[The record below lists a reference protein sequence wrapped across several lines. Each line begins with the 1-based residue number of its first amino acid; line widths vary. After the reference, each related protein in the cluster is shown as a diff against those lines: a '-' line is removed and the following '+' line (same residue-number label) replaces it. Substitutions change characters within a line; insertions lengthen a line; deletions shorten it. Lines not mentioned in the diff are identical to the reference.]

1 MYVISN
7 SFAKERLAL
16 NEHIIMKKTIVLSAL
31 FLIVFGFTMS
41 AQQSGAYDN
50 EMSQFQ
56 RAFQLYE
63 SGQYDASISL
73 FNRVHESASNTFLKA
88 DAEFFIASASV
99 RTQQKN
105 AEQLMDN
112 FISNYPTHPRRNSAY
127 FDVAQFYFRNK
138 KTAYALKWF
147 EKVDEQ
153 ELSSDQKKQLY
164 FQRGYC
170 YFVGKKYEKAQ
181 SDLLR
186 AARSSE
192 YEEDAKY
199 YLGYM
204 AYEGDDYD
212 KASLYFDQLQDSNE
226 QASSLNYYQADKNY
240 KAGEFQ
246 KAIDFAQQGLK
257 QSVPEDLSQLSKI
270 IGESYFN
277 LKQYDKALPY
287 LKDYKGVQG
296 KWEHDDFYQ
305 LGYVYFKQKKYE
317 LAISEFNRILDGN
330 DAVSQNAYH
339 HLAQCY
345 LALNKRP
352 EALTAF
358 KNASELD
365 FDQEI
370 KADASLQ
377 YAKLSYEI
385 GNPFQSVPDILN
397 HYLSQYP
404 NSNQKNEIESMLV
417 NAYVTSKNYQAAYD
431 LMQSSKKAVDQETYQ
446 AVAYNLA
453 VDAYQEE
460 DFKKAKDFFERTKD
474 NNARSILG
482 LRATYWLGE
491 LALSRGDFDAAIT
504 MFKNVKL
511 IKDFGDTPES
521 HNIDYSLGY
530 AYFSKGDYKN
540 AAVAFEATF
549 TGLFDPVKRK
559 DAVLR
564 LADSEFAQSEFR
576 KALYS
581 YIQAQ
586 ATSDYN
592 NDYAAYQQAVCL
604 GLLNYSKERME
615 LLQNFSKNF
624 PKSTWRDDAL
634 LLMAN
639 DLAKSG
645 KINQAIAAYN
655 QLLSDIPNSPLRSK
669 ADLRKGLLFYNLG
682 QNDNALKTLKP
693 VALNLSSP
701 EESRQALT
709 TIEQIYVDMGEVTA
723 YSAWLKKSNLTGFD
737 NAQFDDL
744 SFDSAQKRYIEKDQ
758 NGAVRLLEKYLIDF
772 PNGSHTFQSHVFLS
786 ELYQEKNDLLKAIP
800 HLNYILDQPANE
812 RTEMALVQIADA
824 YLVLGKSSDAI
835 APLKRLANN
844 HPEAKNQSFAHSNLM
859 QIYFEA
865 KDYSTARTEAAL
877 LLDNQE
883 LEVDL
888 KSKALVIKGR
898 SEIAL
903 SQLVEA
909 KKTFALLHSVAV
921 SQVHLAE
928 ALYFEAFFLNMDK
941 QYQTSNERLQDLVK
955 NYPSFTEI
963 SARGL
968 LLMAQNFMALD
979 DDYQANYILNHLINN
994 FKSYPD
1000 LISEAQELLDNLK
1013 SDAAETNASI
1023 TTDHE

>member
-1 MYVISN
+1 
-7 SFAKERLAL
+7 
-16 NEHIIMKKTIVLSAL
+16 MKKTIVLSAL
-31 FLIVFGFTMS
+31 FLIGIGLKTS
-41 AQQSGAYDN
+41 AQQSGAYYI

-63 SGQYDASISL
+63 SGQYDAAISL
-73 FNRVHESASNTFLKA
+73 FNRVRENASNTFIRA
-88 DAEFFIASASV
+88 DAEFYIASASV

-105 AEQLMDN
+105 AEQLMDK

-138 KTAYALKWF
+138 QPAYALKWF

-153 ELSSDQKKQLY
+153 VMSTNQKNELY

-170 YFVGKKYEKAQ
+170 YFVGKKYEKAKA
-181 SDLLR
+181 DFLR
-186 AARSSE
+186 AARSLD

-212 KASLYFDQLQDSNE
+212 QASLYFDQLQDSDE

-246 KAIDFAQQGLK
+246 WAIDFAQQGLK
-257 QSVPEDLSQLSKI
+257 QGVAEDISQLSKI

-277 LKQYDKALPY
+277 LKEYDKALPY
-287 LKDYKGVQG
+287 LKDYKGVRG
-296 KWEHDDFYQ
+296 KWEHVDFYQ

-317 LAISEFNRILDGN
+317 LAIREFNRILDGN
-330 DAVSQNAYH
+330 DAVAQNAYH

-345 LALNKRP
+345 LALNKMS

-365 FDQEI
+365 FDLTI
-370 KADASLQ
+370 KEDASLQ
-377 YAKLSYEI
+377 YAKLSYDI
-385 GNPFQSVPDILN
+385 GNPYQSVPDILN
-397 HYLSQYP
+397 HYLMRYP
-404 NSNQKNEIESMLV
+404 NSNEKSEIESMLV

-431 LMQSSKKAVDQETYQ
+431 LMASNKKTVDQETYQ

-453 VDAYQEE
+453 VESYQQE
-460 DFKKAKDFFERTKD
+460 DFKKAKDLFKMTMDK
-474 NNARSILG
+474 NGKTILG
-482 LRATYWLGE
+482 LRAAYWLGE
-491 LALSRGDFDAAIT
+491 LAYNGGDFDTALSL
-504 MFKNVKL
+504 FQNVKL
-511 IKDFGDTPES
+511 NKEFNSASES
-521 HNIDYSLGY
+521 HLIDYAMGY
-530 AYFSKGDYKN
+530 AYFSKENFKN
-540 AAVAFEATF
+540 AADAFETALKS
-549 TGLFDPVKRK
+549 LFDPVKRK
-559 DAVLR
+559 DALLR
-564 LADSEFAQSEFR
+564 LADSNFAQSEFR
-576 KALYS
+576 NALNN

-586 ATSDYN
+586 KTFDYN

-604 GLLNYSKERME
+604 GLLNYPEEKME

-634 LLMAN
+634 LMMAN

-645 KINQAIAAYN
+645 KTNQAISVCN
-655 QLLSDIPNSPLRSK
+655 QLVNDIPNSPLRSK

-682 QNDNALKTLKP
+682 QNDSALKSLKP

-709 TIEQIYVDMGEVTA
+709 TIEQIYVDLGEVTTYA
-723 YSAWLKKSNLTGFD
+723 AWLKKSKLTGFD
-737 NAQFDDL
+737 NSQIDDL
-744 SFDSAQKRYIEKDQ
+744 SFDAAQKRYIDKDQ
-758 NGAVRLLEKYLIDF
+758 NGAIRLLEKYLNNF
-772 PNGSHTFQSHVFLS
+772 PDGAHTFQSRVFLS
-786 ELYQEKNDLLKAIP
+786 ELYQEKNELEKAIP
-800 HLNYILDQPANE
+800 HLKYILDQPINE
-812 RTEMALVQIADA
+812 WTEMALVQLANV
-824 YLVLGKSSDAI
+824 YLILGKSSEAI
-835 APLKRLANN
+835 GPLKRLASNYL
-844 HPEAKNQSFAHSNLM
+844 ESKNQRFAHSNLM

-865 KDYSTARTEAAL
+865 KDYNNALTEAKL
-877 LLDNQE
+877 LLADPE

-903 SQLVEA
+903 SRLAEA
-909 KKTFALLHSVAV
+909 KNTFAALKSIAI
-921 SQVHLAE
+921 SQAHLAE

-941 QYQTSNERLQDLVK
+941 QYQSSNERLQDLVK
-955 NYPSFTEI
+955 NYPSFAEI

-968 LLMAQNFMALD
+968 LLMAQNFLALD
-979 DDYQANYILNHLINN
+979 DDYQANYILNFLINN

-1000 LISEAQELLDNLK
+1000 LIHEAQELLENLK